1 MRNYVIIRADEVENI
16 DFSQVLEDSA
26 ETLRYSIDGLLTFVK
41 YEGEQPSFLAGK
53 TEYTNAEMLVILATE
68 DWSAEEE

>member
-1 MRNYVIIRADEVENI
+1 MKKYVIIREDEVKNV
-16 DFSQVLEDSA
+16 DFSQVMEDSWL
-26 ETLRYSIDGLLTFVK
+26 TLRYSNDGLYTFVK

-68 DWSAEEE
+68 DWTAEFE

>member
-1 MRNYVIIRADEVENI
+1 MINYVIIRADEVENI

-26 ETLRYSIDGLLTFVK
+26 ETLRYSLDFTLTFVK
-41 YEGEQPSFLAGK
+41 YKGEQPSFLAGK